1 MFIHARNIAILTV
14 LSLYNC
20 AQGGYVSPSG
30 LSPGDKFRLVF
41 VTSGTIDALSSD
53 INVYDR
59 FVSDSAASAGLS
71 RINGI
76 DVKWSVIGST
86 ASVYAKTRFS
96 ITDAQI
102 FRIDGQ
108 KVSDNLTAFWSSNL
122 YLPINIDEQGNT
134 RNVRVYTGTSNSMLI
149 VSNSVLGAISPP
161 HTIIGFSGASDSFW
175 IEESR
180 WSQQTTKHSIYA
192 ISQELTF
199 KTTAVPEPTSAI
211 QAALLLLALI
221 TKSAKRRK
229 TINDYPPGALI

>member
-1 MFIHARNIAILTV
+1 MFIHARNIAILAV
-14 LSLYNC
+14 MSLNSC
-20 AQGGYVSPSG
+20 AQAGYVAPSG
-30 LSPGDKFRLVF
+30 LSPGDTFRLVF
-41 VTSGTIDALSSD
+41 ITSGTIDALSSD

-76 DVKWSVIGST
+76 DVSWKAIGST
-86 ASVYAKTRFS
+86 ASVYARNRFA

-102 FRIDGQ
+102 FRLDGQ
-108 KVSDNLTAFWSSNL
+108 KVSDNLTSLWASIL

-134 RNVRVYTGTSNSMLI
+134 RNVRVYTGTSNSSLS
-149 VSNSVLGAISPP
+149 VSNDVLGSISPP

-175 IEESR
+175 IEESH

-192 ISQELTF
+192 ISQELAF
-199 KTTAVPEPTSAI
+199 QTTSVPEPTSAVP
-211 QAALLLLALI
+211 ALLSLLAFL

-229 TINDYPPGALI
+229 TIKY